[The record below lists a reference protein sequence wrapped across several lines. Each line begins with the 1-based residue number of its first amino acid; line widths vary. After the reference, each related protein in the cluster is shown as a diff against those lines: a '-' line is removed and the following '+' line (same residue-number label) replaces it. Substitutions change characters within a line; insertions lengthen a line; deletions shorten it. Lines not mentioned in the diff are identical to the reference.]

1 MRYVKKVG
9 IILVLLLI
17 VGFCVENIML
27 HPFRGSAF
35 DILNISEE
43 QIIEVRINH
52 YGETVSITEPEQVR
66 TIVSMFQCQLERRG
80 TDYIGHSNGVDWYLV
95 FVSNEGSEKGFI
107 FYPRNGAASL
117 DGSQIKIGHYY
128 YACDTVVDAN
138 FIRACWEAAS
148 AQS

>member
-52 YGETVSITEPEQVR
+52 YGKTVKITEPEQVSA
-66 TIVSMFQCQLERRG
+66 IVSLFRCQLERRG
-80 TDYIGHSNGVDWYLV
+80 TDYIGHSNGVDWYV
-95 FVSNEGSEKGFI
+95 SFVSNEGVEKGFI
-107 FYPRNGAASL
+107 LYPRNGEASL
-117 DGSQIKIGHYY
+117 DKSQIKIGHYY
-128 YACDTVVDAN
+128 YACDTVVDIS
-138 FIRACWEAAS
+138 FIRDCWEVAS
-148 AQS
+148 TQS

>member
-52 YGETVSITEPEQVR
+52 YGKTVKITEKPQNTVF
-66 TIVSMFQCQLERRG
+66 TPYLATLNYTKFSFCIIG
-80 TDYIGHSNGVDWYLV
+80 YISHKCPIIL
-95 FVSNEGSEKGFI
+95 
-107 FYPRNGAASL
+107 
-117 DGSQIKIGHYY
+117 
-128 YACDTVVDAN
+128 
-138 FIRACWEAAS
+138 
-148 AQS
+148 